1 MEDAELEN
9 AVMPQ
14 LSTVDLKINALYQ
27 ENVVLKESNG
37 AHTETPVS

>member
-14 LSTVDLKINALYQ
+14 LSTADLKINALCQ
-27 ENVVLKESNG
+27 ENAALKENNG